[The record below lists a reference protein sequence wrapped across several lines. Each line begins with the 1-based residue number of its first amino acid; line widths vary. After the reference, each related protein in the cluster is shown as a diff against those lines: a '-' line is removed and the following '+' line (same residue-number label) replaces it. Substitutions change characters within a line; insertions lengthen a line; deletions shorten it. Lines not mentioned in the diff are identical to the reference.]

1 MDKPAEVR
9 SSDQVIGIFNGF
21 HGAVSEN
28 AWEDLVK
35 ALERNPEDF
44 KSLLGLS
51 HFTVNLGERFS
62 YLERAAAKAPLCPEV
77 KKEVSDFVIAE
88 LAPLL
93 KKESREEAYFLLLET
108 VRVFPDCEPAWFCLA
123 YVAQDDFD
131 RRGCLEQI
139 LRLSPDN
146 KAAAEWLAT
155 LNSPLEISDTDL
167 FIRENQIILPTF
179 SDTQNHSGSREENGH
194 PTNVEELLGQIME
207 IEGTIG
213 AALVDLERNVCL
225 GSIGG
230 APSYNLEIAAKENAE
245 VVRAKLRAMASLDLF
260 EAIEDFLI
268 TLETQFHLIRIIKSS
283 PNLFFFV
290 AILRDKSNLGLA
302 RHHLS
307 EIEARWEA

>member
-1 MDKPAEVR
+1 MDKSAETR
-9 SSDQVIGIFNGF
+9 SGDQVIGIFNGF
-21 HGAVSEN
+21 HGVVSEN
-28 AWEDLVK
+28 AWDDLVR
-35 ALERNPEDF
+35 ALDRNPDDF
-44 KSLLGLS
+44 KALLGLS
-51 HFTVNLGERFS
+51 HFTVNLRERFS

-77 KKEVSDFVIAE
+77 KKEISDFVIVE

-93 KKESREEAYFLLLET
+93 KTESREEAYFLLLET

-131 RRGCLEQI
+131 RRGCLEHI

-167 FIRENQIILPTF
+167 FIAENQLILPTF
-179 SDTQNHSGSREENGH
+179 SDTQNHSGPQEGNGY
-194 PTNVEELLGQIME
+194 PTNVGELLDQVME

-213 AALVDLERNVCL
+213 AALVDLERDVCV
-225 GSIGG
+225 GAIGG
-230 APSYNLEIAAKENAE
+230 TPSYSLEVAAKENAE
-245 VVRAKLRAMASLDLF
+245 VVRAKLKAMASIGLF

-302 RHHLS
+302 RHHLA
-307 EIEARWEA
+307 EVEARWES